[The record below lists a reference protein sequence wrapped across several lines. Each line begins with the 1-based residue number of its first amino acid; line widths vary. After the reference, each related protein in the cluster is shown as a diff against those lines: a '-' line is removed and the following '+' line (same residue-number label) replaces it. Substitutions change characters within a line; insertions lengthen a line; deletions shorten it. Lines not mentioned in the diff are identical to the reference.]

1 MNKKEILS
9 VYVFVF
15 PKKARNLHRMKFIL
29 TPLYK

>member
-15 PKKARNLHRMKFIL
+15 PKKDAKFAQNEVYSYTFI
-29 TPLYK
+29 